1 MNIGRGSTP
10 FDSHD
15 GARERPEVSGV
26 EELFT
31 QLDIFSVQKILIACV
46 RGLLSTRASQ
56 MARSGAAFKGS
67 RAWAGSLRAEECR
80 KCR

>member
-1 MNIGRGSTP
+1 MKIGRGSTP

-15 GARERPEVSGV
+15 GARERPEVSGL

-31 QLDIFSVQKILIACV
+31 QLDVLSVQEILIACV
-46 RGLLSTRASQ
+46 RGLFSTKASQ
-56 MARSGAAFKGS
+56 MARSGTAFKGS
-67 RAWAGSLRAEECR
+67 RAWAGALGAKECW